1 MKTILKFAA
10 AILLAGITSFTA
22 VSAVAFFGAPDSDD
36 DIREAYQ
43 DVVARFTQI
52 AKDLT
57 E

>member
-1 MKTILKFAA
+1 MKTIPKFAA

-22 VSAVAFFGAPDSDD
+22 VSAVAFYGVPQSDD
-36 DIREAYQ
+36 EIREAYQ
-43 DVVARFTQI
+43 DVVARFNQI